1 MHTTE
6 GKIIGVWGIRKWM
19 QLGNT
24 TTPKRINLYIAQQSL
39 LHQLSD
45 TAAVQWV
52 HQLVALSKNKS
63 KKIQQYFK
71 LPMGI
76 NAFT

>member
-24 TTPKRINLYIAQQSL
+24 TTPKRINLYIDQQSL